1 MLTLILTKPTKK
13 KKKKTERERERER
26 DLEEGGRDC
35 NEKGGSSPEKSAK
48 SNYMGT
54 VMMHSQVSSKWVTR
68 RLHNGSV
75 QSE

>member
-13 KKKKTERERERER
+13 KKQIERE

-35 NEKGGSSPEKSAK
+35 NEKGGSSPEKSAE
-48 SNYMGT
+48 SNDMGT

-68 RLHNGSV
+68 RLHNGSE

>member
-13 KKKKTERERERER
+13 NKQIERE

-35 NEKGGSSPEKSAK
+35 NEKGGSSPEKSTE
-48 SNYMGT
+48 SNDMGT

-68 RLHNGSV
+68 RLHNGSE